1 MRQDIAAVLPSS
13 SNTTQQT
20 KETDMKQ
27 KSKIGFISL
36 GCPKNQVDTEVML
49 ADVVRAGYEITP
61 DDTEAD
67 IVIINTCAFIESA
80 KQEAIDNILDEAWL
94 KKNASLKGIIVTG
107 CLAQRYREQI
117 FEELPE
123 VDALI
128 GVGSLHHI
136 VDAIEAI
143 EYRKKQYTSFEDI
156 ANMETACD
164 RVVTTPEHLAYLK
177 IAEGCDNRCT
187 YCAIP
192 SIRGALRS
200 RPMEELVR
208 EAKEME
214 SIGAK
219 ELVLIAQD
227 TTAYG
232 RDLGGGDMLVELIR
246 AITRETSIPWIR
258 VLYCYP
264 DKISDALIEEF
275 RTNARLVKYIDLP
288 VQHLSDKVLRRMNRR
303 GGRDAIY
310 DAVRRLRTVPGMVIR
325 STMIVGFPGEDEED
339 FRILCE
345 GAKELDFDKLG
356 VFAYSREEDTPA
368 YDFEDQIDE
377 QTKQD
382 RLDILMGQQADRSR
396 ARAEAMIGR
405 TTTVLVEGFD
415 AVSET
420 YFGRTY
426 ADAYDIDGKVFFSNS
441 IGNQRFAEGQFV
453 LVSITDCY
461 DDYDLIGEAVNSAL

>member
-1 MRQDIAAVLPSS
+1 
-13 SNTTQQT
+13 
-20 KETDMKQ
+20 MKK

-49 ADVVRAGYEITP
+49 ADVVKAGYEITP

-67 IVIINTCAFIESA
+67 IIIINTCAFIESA

-94 KKNASLKGIIVTG
+94 KKNANLKGIIVTG
-107 CLAQRYREQI
+107 CLAQRYREQV

-123 VDALI
+123 VDAVL

-136 VDAIEAI
+136 VEAIEAV
-143 EYRKKQYTSFEDI
+143 ERRRQYSSFDEI
-156 ANMETACD
+156 ADMKTASD
-164 RVVTTPEHLAYLK
+164 RVVTTPEYLAYLK

-192 SIRGALRS
+192 NIRGALHS
-200 RPMEELVR
+200 RPMEELVA

-214 SIGAK
+214 SLGAR

-227 TTAYG
+227 TTVYG
-232 RDLGGGDMLVELIR
+232 KDLYGESRLVELIQ
-246 AITRETSIPWIR
+246 AITQETAIPWIR

-264 DKISDALIEEF
+264 DKITDKLVEEF

-288 VQHLSDKVLRRMNRR
+288 VQHLSDKILHRMNRR
-303 GGRDAIY
+303 GDSSTIY
-310 DAVRRLRTVPGMVIR
+310 DAVARLRTVPGMVIR
-325 STMIVGFPGEDEED
+325 STFIVGFPGETEED
-339 FRILCE
+339 FQLLCE
-345 GAKELDFDKLG
+345 GAKKLNFDRAG
-356 VFAYSREEDTPA
+356 VFAYSREEGTPA

-382 RLDILMGQQADRSR
+382 RNDILMRELADQSR
-396 ARAEAMIGR
+396 ARAERMIGK
-405 TTTVLVEGFD
+405 TVTVLVEGFD
-415 AVSET
+415 AVSEN

-426 ADAYDIDGKVFFSNS
+426 ADAYDIDGKVFFSNA
-441 IGNQRFAEGQFV
+441 IGSSRFTEGQFV
-453 LVSITDCY
+453 LVKITDCY
-461 DDYDLIGEAVNSAL
+461 DDYDLVGEAVNG

>member
-1 MRQDIAAVLPSS
+1 
-13 SNTTQQT
+13 
-20 KETDMKQ
+20 MKK

-49 ADVVRAGYEITP
+49 ADVVKAGYEITP

-94 KKNASLKGIIVTG
+94 KKNANLKGIIVTG
-107 CLAQRYREQI
+107 CLAQRYREQV

-123 VDALI
+123 VDAVL

-136 VDAIEAI
+136 VDAIEAV
-143 EYRKKQYTSFEDI
+143 ERRRRYSSFDDVKE
-156 ANMETACD
+156 METVAD
-164 RVVTTPEHLAYLK
+164 RVVTTPEYLAYLK

-192 SIRGALRS
+192 NIRGKLHS
-200 RPMEELVR
+200 RPMEELIA
-208 EAKEME
+208 EAKDME
-214 SIGAK
+214 NLGAR

-232 RDLGGGDMLVELIR
+232 RDLYGEEKLVELIQK
-246 AITRETSIPWIR
+246 ITTETTIPWIR

-264 DKISDALIEEF
+264 DKISDALVEEF
-275 RTNARLVKYIDLP
+275 RTNSRLVKYIDLP
-288 VQHLSDKVLRRMNRR
+288 VQHLSDPILRRMNRK
-303 GGRDAIY
+303 GNSETIF
-310 DAVRRLRTVPGMVIR
+310 DAVARLRTVPGMVIR
-325 STMIVGFPGEDEED
+325 STFIVGFPGETEED

-345 GAKELDFDKLG
+345 GAKKLDFDRVG
-356 VFAYSREEDTPA
+356 VFTYSREEDTPA

-377 QTKQD
+377 QVKQD
-382 RLDILMGQQADRSR
+382 RYDILMREQADRSR
-396 ARAEAMIGR
+396 ARAEAMVGK
-405 TTTVLVEGFD
+405 TVTVLVEGFD
-415 AVSET
+415 AVSEN

-426 ADAYDIDGKVFFSNS
+426 ADAYDIDGKVFFSNEL
-441 IGNQRFAEGQFV
+441 GKTRFKEGQFV
-453 LVSITDCY
+453 LVKITDCY
-461 DDYDLIGEAVNSAL
+461 DDYDLVGEAVNG